1 MISRLIAKRDEL
13 FSARPHVPLVIEP
26 DPARKLALAMSLAD
40 VCSCLADEDISRGHP
55 IKLLVRIIFSAPVRR
70 RHRAVGGPFYA
81 RSGRLSRRRIRQ
93 MAHRNRE
100 NSGESQWTLSV
111 SSSPGHHAGASHA
124 PGAAATSISAPMRR
138 HHSPAGGFPVQD
150 AGRARVAR
158 QASPDEFVH
167 VMQLTSKKR

>member
-1 MISRLIAKRDEL
+1 MNPLEGRLIVISRLIAKRDAL

-81 RSGRLSRRRIRQ
+81 LRSSQPSADTPDGSPESREQRGIAMDLVCFLFSRSPCRRIACARRCCYIHLCSDAAASFTSGRISRTRRRSGAGSP
-93 MAHRNRE
+93 A
-100 NSGESQWTLSV
+100 SV
-111 SSSPGHHAGASHA
+111 S
-124 PGAAATSISAPMRR
+124 
-138 HHSPAGGFPVQD
+138 
-150 AGRARVAR
+150 
-158 QASPDEFVH
+158 
-167 VMQLTSKKR
+167 